1 MRFLVL
7 AAIGLAVATGSARAA
22 GPPVFG
28 FSISSGSRA
37 LAPLSLPSAATPN
50 APGSISV
57 PVSFTSPP
65 ATVQE
70 LPVSALNVLWQRAGS
85 TYGIP
90 WQVLASI
97 NKIESNFGQN
107 MGPSSAGAVGWM
119 QFMPSTWLR
128 WGVDADGDGVA
139 DPWNASDAI
148 FAAARYLA
156 AAGGQ
161 IDIARGVFAYNHA
174 DWYVREVLDL
184 AQVYGQGGITQT
196 VDLQHLQAKLDD
208 ARRAVASASE
218 RLQAAQARE
227 QQLRGVSSTLH
238 SRAGTTAL
246 LSDRLAAE
254 RRAVLFDVRVDAA
267 RGATAA
273 ARSALQQAQDSL
285 ATATQS
291 AQAPS
296 FAPGV
301 GNLMGA
307 ASFRDNYV
315 FPVGGGPQLV
325 SVAHTHHDYPAA
337 DIAAPAGSPVYALS
351 NAVVVNAWHTADP
364 RCGIGMT
371 IRTDDGL
378 VWTYCHLAFLE
389 PGVVDGVSLAAGAQI
404 GLVGSTGHA
413 TGPHLHLQLQPPTEY
428 PQNQAW
434 FQSFAGSAFQWQ
446 DAPTPLELPDATPA
460 APRVFAVVVPET
472 RDPMV
477 GFTRGGA

>member
-1 MRFLVL
+1 MRFLLV
-7 AAIGLAVATGSARAA
+7 AAMGLALLAGSARAA
-22 GPPVFG
+22 GPLVLG

-37 LAPLSLPSAATPN
+37 MAPLSLPSAATPN

-57 PVSFTSPP
+57 PVSFTSAP
-65 ATVQE
+65 ALVQQ

-161 IDIARGVFAYNHA
+161 VDIARGVFAYNHA

-196 VDLQHLQAKLDD
+196 VDLQHAAGE
-208 ARRAVASASE
+208 ARRRSPRCRQRQREPSARSSE
-218 RLQAAQARE
+218 SSSSAACPR
-227 QQLRGVSSTLH
+227 RLH
-238 SRAGTTAL
+238 SRADTTAL

-267 RGATAA
+267 REATAA
-273 ARSALQQAQDSL
+273 ARSALNRRRTHSRRRRKAHRRRPSHP
-285 ATATQS
+285 ASGTSWAR
-291 AQAPS
+291 PS
-296 FAPGV
+296 FH
-301 GNLMGA
+301 
-307 ASFRDNYV
+307 DNYV

-351 NAVVVNAWHTADP
+351 NAVVLNAWHTADP

-460 APRVFAVVVPET
+460 AARVFSVVVPET
-472 RDPMV
+472 SDPMV

>member
-7 AAIGLAVATGSARAA
+7 AAIGLALVTGSARAA

-37 LAPLSLPSAATPN
+37 MAPLSLPSAATPN

-65 ATVQE
+65 AMVQQ

-161 IDIARGVFAYNHA
+161 VDIARGVFAYNHA

-196 VDLQHLQAKLDD
+196 VDLQQLQAKLDD
-208 ARRAVASASE
+208 ARRAVVSASE
-218 RLQAAQARE
+218 NLQAAQARE
-227 QQLRGVSSTLH
+227 SSSAACRPRCTTGPGPRHCCRTVWPPSTGQCSSTSASTRPARQPLRLVRRCNRRRTH
-238 SRAGTTAL
+238 SR
-246 LSDRLAAE
+246 
-254 RRAVLFDVRVDAA
+254 RRRK
-267 RGATAA
+267 
-273 ARSALQQAQDSL
+273 
-285 ATATQS
+285 
-291 AQAPS
+291 
-296 FAPGV
+296 
-301 GNLMGA
+301 
-307 ASFRDNYV
+307 
-315 FPVGGGPQLV
+315 
-325 SVAHTHHDYPAA
+325 
-337 DIAAPAGSPVYALS
+337 
-351 NAVVVNAWHTADP
+351 
-364 RCGIGMT
+364 
-371 IRTDDGL
+371 
-378 VWTYCHLAFLE
+378 
-389 PGVVDGVSLAAGAQI
+389 
-404 GLVGSTGHA
+404 
-413 TGPHLHLQLQPPTEY
+413 
-428 PQNQAW
+428 
-434 FQSFAGSAFQWQ
+434 
-446 DAPTPLELPDATPA
+446 
-460 APRVFAVVVPET
+460 APRPRLSHPA
-472 RDPMV
+472 
-477 GFTRGGA
+477 